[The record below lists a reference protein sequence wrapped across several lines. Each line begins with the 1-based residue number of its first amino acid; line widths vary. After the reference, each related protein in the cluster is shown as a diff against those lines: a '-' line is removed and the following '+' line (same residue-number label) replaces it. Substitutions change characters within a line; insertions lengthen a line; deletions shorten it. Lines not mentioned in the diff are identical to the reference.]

1 MKKITFI
8 LLLSLFF
15 SANYSFAQVNNSTEV
30 ILFGK
35 KKIIK
40 QGSFIRCATT
50 EYEEYL
56 KSKNPNRLS
65 TSEFEQWIAPKITIE
80 KEKIKNTSK
89 VLRQNA
95 VITIPVVVHVIHNGN
110 LIGSEENI
118 FDQQVISQI
127 QVLNED
133 FRKKSG
139 TPGFNTNPVGADVE
153 IEFALAKRDPSG
165 ILSNGINRVDLGKES
180 WSTDEIDAIV
190 KPQTQWNP
198 EKYLNI
204 WVVKF
209 TGNNLLG
216 YAQFP
221 NASGLPGINAN
232 EGPANTD
239 GVVIGYAFFGSSSY
253 FPGGTYVTDYD
264 KGRTT
269 SHEVGHW
276 LGLRHIWGDGDCTV
290 DDFCADTPNAGQE
303 NQGCPVGVDSC
314 PASPGLDMIENYMDY
329 TNDACMNIFTADQKT
344 RMITVMNNSTRRVSL
359 KTSDALVPGVTFAND
374 ASTMIVTLNI
384 NCSKNFS
391 PVVKITNKGTS
402 PLTQASIQYGI
413 DNQNLQTYN
422 WTGNLA
428 NNQSQDITLSS
439 LTTTVGNHNFSSTIT
454 SVNGT
459 TDQNASNNSSTINFE
474 IADNVNYSSNTIN
487 FSLQLDHYGSETT
500 WKLTNTAGVILYEG
514 GPYADTDNETGPLPA
529 LITTSFN
536 LASNDC
542 YTFSIFDSQDDGIC
556 CEYGAGSYVLN
567 TPTGEV
573 IASGDEF
580 GAGDT
585 TKFSINSLAT
595 NDVKNLNSVYLYPNP
610 TSNLLNIV
618 VENKLDAPEAYT
630 IINSLGQIIKSKKIE
645 SAEDLSVN
653 VSNLSQGI
661 YFLKLSKNQSE
672 TNTIRFIKK

>member
-1 MKKITFI
+1 
-8 LLLSLFF
+8 
-15 SANYSFAQVNNSTEV
+15 
-30 ILFGK
+30 
-35 KKIIK
+35 
-40 QGSFIRCATT
+40 
-50 EYEEYL
+50 
-56 KSKNPNRLS
+56 
-65 TSEFEQWIAPKITIE
+65 
-80 KEKIKNTSK
+80 
-89 VLRQNA
+89 
-95 VITIPVVVHVIHNGN
+95 
-110 LIGSEENI
+110 
-118 FDQQVISQI
+118 
-127 QVLNED
+127 
-133 FRKKSG
+133 
-139 TPGFNTNPVGADVE
+139 
-153 IEFALAKRDPSG
+153 
-165 ILSNGINRVDLGKES
+165 
-180 WSTDEIDAIV
+180 
-190 KPQTQWNP
+190 
-198 EKYLNI
+198 
-204 WVVKF
+204 
-209 TGNNLLG
+209 
-216 YAQFP
+216 
-221 NASGLPGINAN
+221 
-232 EGPANTD
+232 
-239 GVVIGYAFFGSSSY
+239 
-253 FPGGTYVTDYD
+253 
-264 KGRTT
+264 
-269 SHEVGHW
+269 
-276 LGLRHIWGDGDCTV
+276 
-290 DDFCADTPNAGQE
+290 
-303 NQGCPVGVDSC
+303 
-314 PASPGLDMIENYMDY
+314 
-329 TNDACMNIFTADQKT
+329 
-344 RMITVMNNSTRRVSL
+344 MNNSTRRVSL
-359 KTSDALVPGVTFAND
+359 KTSDALVPGVTFSND

-422 WTGNLA
+422 WTGNLT

-439 LTTTVGNHNFSSTIT
+439 LTTTVGSHNFSSTIT

-487 FSLQLDHYGSETT
+487 FSLQLDRYGSETT

-514 GPYADTDNETGPLPA
+514 GPYTDTPVAGPLPA

-556 CEYGAGSYVLN
+556 CKYGAGSYVLN

-573 IASGDEF
+573 IASGNAF